1 MVKILR
7 TEHPRLYIF
16 PEKLKE
22 IKELQESDAFFKDL
36 EKGLIKSADRLTFYD
51 PVEFKITGP
60 RMLKNC
66 QEILS
71 RVSTLALAYH
81 LTEDFKYAERAK
93 EELIS
98 AASFPHWNKDH
109 FLDTAE
115 LITAF
120 AIGYDW
126 LFHVLSPTDL
136 SIIKS
141 AMINQGL
148 KTGLEELKNNIWWAR
163 HKYNW
168 NQVCNGALIIGALVI
183 GDEEPLLAGEILR
196 LTTRNLPVAF
206 NSYGKDGG
214 WEAGPDYWQ
223 YTTWYSALLIDAL
236 QSVTGEDLG
245 LLKTEGFDKTGLFP
259 VYSAGPN
266 DQYFNFAD
274 ADEDVKALP
283 VLFWLGKQFHIE
295 TCIVENH
302 RLLKKS
308 LEHNEDMDAFNLI
321 WYQPV
326 GKSPQPL
333 PVSRLFHDINILYM
347 RSEWAKKEA
356 IFTTLKG
363 GSNQADHAHLD
374 LGSFILDMN
383 GVRWASELGR
393 DNYDLPDYFNLSEG
407 GGRWNYFR
415 LNTKSHNTLVLNN
428 DNQRALAKSEIVDF
442 HESTGE
448 CTGKIDLSEA
458 YMPHAKSV
466 FRTIILLKNEG
477 IMVQDKID
485 WAGSQKLVQWQM
497 LTDAEIQ
504 LFGRNAELRKG
515 RKKIYAT
522 LLQPDDAV
530 FEVISAERGE
540 PEERNNGFKQL
551 IVKKTEKGN
560 STEISVSLGN
570 KPSVL

>member
-1 MVKILR
+1 MLKILR
-7 TEHPRLYIF
+7 TEHPRLYIY

-22 IKELQESDAFFKDL
+22 IKELQESDAFFRELKG
-36 EKGLIKSADRLTFYD
+36 GLINRADRLTFYD
-51 PVEFKITGP
+51 PVEFKITGL

-66 QEILS
+66 QKILS

-81 LTEDFKYAERAK
+81 LTEDYKYALRAK

-98 AASFPHWNKDH
+98 AADFPHWNKDH

-126 LFHVLSPTDL
+126 LFHVLSKTDL
-136 SIIKS
+136 LIIKS

-148 KTGLEELKNNIWWAR
+148 KTGLEEYKNNIWWAK

-168 NQVCNGALIIGALVI
+168 NQVCNGALIIGSLVI
-183 GDEEPLLAGEILR
+183 GDEEPQLASEIFR
-196 LTTRNLPVAF
+196 LTTKNLPIAF

-236 QSVTGEDLG
+236 QSVTGNDLD
-245 LLKTEGFDKTGLFP
+245 LLKTKGFDKTGLFP

-274 ADEDVKALP
+274 ADEDFKALP
-283 VLFWLGKQFHIE
+283 VLFWLGKQFNIE
-295 TCIVENH
+295 TCILENH

-308 LEHNEDMDAFNLI
+308 LKHNEDLDAFNLI

-326 GKSPQPL
+326 VKSPQPL
-333 PVSRLFHDINILYM
+333 PVSRLFRDINILYM

-363 GSNQADHAHLD
+363 GFNQADHAHLD

-393 DNYDLPDYFNLSEG
+393 DNYDLPNYFDLSEG

-428 DNQRALAKSEIVDF
+428 DNQRALAKSEIVNF
-442 HESTGE
+442 HASTDESAGA
-448 CTGKIDLSEA
+448 IDLSEA
-458 YMPHAKSV
+458 YVPHAKSV
-466 FRTIILLKNEG
+466 FRTIILLKNDG
-477 IMVQDKID
+477 IIVKDKIE
-485 WAGSQKLVQWQM
+485 WAGPQKLIQWQM
-497 LTDAEIQ
+497 LTDAKIT
-504 LFGRNAELRKG
+504 LLGRKAELRKG
-515 RKKIYAT
+515 GKTIYAT
-522 LLQPDDAV
+522 LHQPDDAV
-530 FEVISAERGE
+530 FEVISAERME
-540 PEERNNGFKQL
+540 PEAHNRDFKQL

-560 STEISVSLGN
+560 STEISVSLCN
-570 KPSVL
+570 KP